1 MDSKVSYAL
10 VGLFVIVM
18 TIATIASIFWL
29 NAGTEKKV
37 YDSYQVYIK
46 ESVSGLN
53 RKAPV
58 KYRGVEV
65 GYVSHIALDPK
76 RPSEVFVLLD
86 IEKNIP
92 IKQDTTA
99 TLKSQGLTGLAY
111 VELSGG
117 STDEPSLETKQG
129 EVYPELGTTPSLFVR
144 FDQSISSLLEK
155 LDNISQTANTLLVN
169 LDELSTTA
177 NRFLSEENRQTV
189 ATILQNI
196 QSVTA
201 ILEQRKQ
208 YIDQGLV
215 NTANL
220 LDNTSEVMKTL
231 PTLVTSLER
240 TLSTIEETTQGFKKT
255 GQQSSKLVKETR
267 QEVKKISK
275 TITTATKHLDTA
287 IVTTHKDISFFMT
300 KALPETINLLQ
311 EFGDLVVRLRAVT
324 QNLER
329 EPNMLLFGKSAPKPG
344 PGE

>member
-1 MDSKVSYAL
+1 MDSRVSYAL
-10 VGLFVIVM
+10 VGLFVIVLTM
-18 TIATIASIFWL
+18 ATIASIFWL

-37 YDSYQVYIK
+37 YNSYQVYIK

-86 IEKNIP
+86 IEKGTP

-111 VELSGG
+111 IELSGG
-117 STDEPSLETKQG
+117 SIEEAPPETKQG

-155 LDNISQTANTLLVN
+155 LDNISQTTNTLIVN
-169 LDELSTTA
+169 LDSLSIMA
-177 NRFLSEENRQTV
+177 NRFLSEENRQAV
-189 ATILQNI
+189 ATILKNTQN
-196 QSVTA
+196 VTEV
-201 ILEQRKQ
+201 LEKRKQ
-208 YIDQGLV
+208 QIDQGIV
-215 NTANL
+215 STTAL
-220 LDNTSEVMKTL
+220 LDSTSEVVKAL
-231 PTLVTSLER
+231 PKLLANLDT
-240 TLSTIEETTQGFKKT
+240 TLSTIEQTTQGFKET
-255 GQQSSKLVKETR
+255 GQQSAKLVKETR
-267 QEVKKISK
+267 QEIKQVSNAV
-275 TITTATKHLDTA
+275 TTATKHLDKA
-287 IVTTHKDISFFMT
+287 IVTTHKDVNFFIT
-300 KALPETINLLQ
+300 KALPETLSLLQ
-311 EFGDLVVRLRAVT
+311 EFGDLVVRLRIVT